1 MLRRD
6 HGWESHMPWIGIG
19 NEDDIGRGACK
30 VVKAAGRSIALFNV
44 DGDLC
49 AIDNTC
55 PHQGGPLGEGDLDGD
70 VVTCPWHD
78 WSYSVRT
85 GAAIATPG
93 VETFDVRTRD
103 GRVEVSLDGEA
114 AVVPDDDTDGAA
126 DDPAFRVLQ
135 EIQTGRSLDEV
146 FHNIYTDLQEVV
158 PHDRLGLALLDEASG
173 RLVQVKTVSDRP
185 LRLDNGFSARVAG
198 TSLERIM
205 ELGEARSLDDLRAHL
220 ETHPSTWTRLLVEE
234 GMRASL
240 TLPLQ
245 IQGRPIGVVFFSSAT
260 PSAFTEEHIGK
271 LLQIAGHL
279 SVLIEKGQWISE
291 LAQSQERYRTLMD
304 GSQDAI
310 FVCSA
315 ADLRFVTFND
325 NLCDWLGYSYA
336 ELARLSLADLLTEED
351 RPRVRQHVADTMALP
366 APEATTFRASFAR
379 CDGVGLPVRV
389 RIVRAERLGQGV
401 IHGFAHDISELV
413 ALRDQLDQR
422 APLANLVGKNRKMQ
436 EVFGLIREVAP
447 MPTTV
452 LITGESGTGK
462 EPVARA
468 LHELSGR
475 SDRPFVA
482 VNCAALAEGV
492 LESELFGHEAGSY
505 TGATTARKGR
515 FETADT
521 GTIFLDE
528 IGELG
533 PTMQVK
539 LLRVLQEGEFERVGS
554 SETAPVD
561 VRVLAA
567 TNRDIRAA
575 MGDGSFREDLY
586 YRLNV
591 FPITLPP
598 LRARADDIPLL
609 VDHFIELFRAR
620 TGKRIDDISR
630 DALAVLLD
638 HPFPGNVRELE
649 NVIEHAFVRCA
660 GGSIEVEHLPS
671 GLTARPDDIVAM
683 ALAASDPLAAL
694 EAELVRRAVDEAGG
708 SRDVAARRLGVS
720 RTTLWRKLRRAG
732 HSTEAAGR
740 TALL

>member
-1 MLRRD
+1 M
-6 HGWESHMPWIGIG
+6 SWIGVG
-19 NEDDIGRGACK
+19 SEEDIGRGGCK
-30 VVKAAGRSIALFNV
+30 VVRAAGRSIAVFNV

-55 PHQGGPLGEGDLDGD
+55 PHQGGPLGEGCLDGD

-85 GAAIATPG
+85 GEAIATPG
-93 VETFDVRTRD
+93 VETFDVRTRG
-103 GRVEVSLDGEA
+103 GRVEVALDSDATALAEA
-114 AVVPDDDTDGAA
+114 EPPGAEE
-126 DDPAFRVLQ
+126 DPAFHVLQ

-146 FHNIYTDLQEVV
+146 FHNIYTGLQEVA

-173 RLVQVKTVSDRP
+173 RLVQVKTVSNRP

-205 ELGEARSLDDLRAHL
+205 ELGEARSLDDLQAHL
-220 ETHPSTWTRLLVEE
+220 ETNPSTWTRLLVEE

-245 IQGRPIGVVFFSSAT
+245 IQGRPIGFLFFSSAT
-260 PSAFTEEHIGK
+260 ASAFTEEHIGK

-310 FVCSA
+310 FICSA

-325 NLCDWLGYSYA
+325 NLCDWLGYSYV
-336 ELARLSLADLLTEED
+336 ELSRLSLDDLLPADD
-351 RPRVRQHVADTMALP
+351 RPRVRQRVDETMDAT
-366 APEATTFRASFAR
+366 EAASEPTTFRTSFAR
-379 CDGVGLPVRV
+379 SDGGELPVRV

-413 ALRDQLDQR
+413 ALREQLGNR
-422 APLANLVGKNRKMQ
+422 APLPNLVGMNRQMR
-436 EVFGLIREVAP
+436 EVAGLIREVAP

-468 LHELSGR
+468 LHELSNR
-475 SDRPFVA
+475 SARPFVA

-528 IGELG
+528 IGDLG

-554 SETAPVD
+554 SETTAVD
-561 VRVLAA
+561 VRVIAA
-567 TNRDIRAA
+567 TNRDIRVA
-575 MGDGSFREDLY
+575 MGGGSFREDLY

-591 FPITLPP
+591 FPIALPP
-598 LRARADDIPLL
+598 LRERADDIPLL
-609 VDHFIELFRAR
+609 VDHFVELFRAR
-620 TGKRIDDISR
+620 TGKQIDDIST

-649 NVIEHAFVRCA
+649 NVIEHAFVRCV
-660 GGSIEVEHLPS
+660 GGSIKVEHLPS
-671 GLTARPDDIVAM
+671 ELTARSDDIVAM

-694 EAELVRRAVDEAGG
+694 EAELVRRALEECGG
-708 SRDVAARRLGVS
+708 NREQAARRLGVS
-720 RTTLWRKLRRAG
+720 RTTLWRKSRRSEG
-732 HSTEAAGR
+732 G
-740 TALL
+740 